1 MTTAFG
7 MVASKRSMSFSELC
21 NKENADTEEEMS
33 FFISISN
40 TRSVMVAKTELSD
53 FNPLQ
58 CDFHITDGKDDEKEC
73 ATLGRG
79 RIFLR
84 TKQVPH

>member
-7 MVASKRSMSFSELC
+7 MAASKRSMSFSELC
-21 NKENADTEEEMS
+21 NRKNADINEEMS
-33 FFISISN
+33 FFIYISN
-40 TRSVMVAKTELSD
+40 TRSVMVVKTELPD
-53 FNPLQ
+53 FHPLQ
-58 CDFHITDGKDDEKEC
+58 CDFHITDGKEDEKEC

-79 RIFLR
+79 SMFLH